1 MRGGIRTTRCFGP
14 LLLVFA
20 FAIAAP
26 LRAQQAVPQ
35 DGFSALGMPVE
46 RAVLDAKRGRQ
57 QVVINAMETD
67 AKLHDNRAVDT
78 VSGSNFI
85 SDGAFSSSSG
95 LPTAIQNS
103 GNNVIIQNS
112 FILNMDV
119 R

>member
-1 MRGGIRTTRCFGP
+1 MRGGNRTTRGFCALLVALAIAGP
-14 LLLVFA
+14 LQA
-20 FAIAAP
+20 QDAGM
-26 LRAQQAVPQ
+26 RA
-35 DGFSALGMPVE
+35 GFGELGKPVD

-78 VSGSNFI
+78 VSGSNYI
-85 SDGAFSSSSG
+85 SDSAFSSSSG

-112 FILNMDV
+112 FILNVDLQ
-119 R
+119 

>member
-1 MRGGIRTTRCFGP
+1 MRGGNETTR
-14 LLLVFA
+14 
-20 FAIAAP
+20 
-26 LRAQQAVPQ
+26 R
-35 DGFSALGMPVE
+35 FSALLVALAIVGPLHAQETRRSAGLAELGKPVD
-46 RAVLDAKRGRQ
+46 RAVLDTKRGRQ

-112 FILNMDV
+112 FILNLDLQ
-119 R
+119 